1 MSAREGSERSKVRL
15 TIDMPPSLHRRLKQF
30 ANAAALELDV
40 VDVPVSV
47 IMRALATRLTL
58 RRGDDGYDL
67 EVEKLVD
74 QVMADIRAQ
83 LEK

>member
-1 MSAREGSERSKVRL
+1 MSASERSERSRVRL
-15 TIDMPPSLHRRLKQF
+15 TIDMPPALHRRLKQF

-40 VDVPVSV
+40 VDVPVAV
-47 IMRALATRLTL
+47 IMRTLATRLTL
-58 RRGDDGYDL
+58 RRGDEGYDL

-74 QVMADIRAQ
+74 QVMADIKAQ